1 VDLETYIETDRD
13 QSKAAFIP
21 GIGCTVNSIMDMNN
35 IDSTHGSVYD
45 TAGLHRKK
53 DPGSGAFTPYHSS
66 LTTAVTD
73 IPAGSELFASYGDYW
88 IPLIPGAQIT
98 NDETM
103 DKADNFLRQEFGPWM
118 KQHGS
123 VMSEALKQGMWE
135 LTQKNFPVYSK
146 EYTVLPN
153 VPWTQVEQALNEL
166 PANESIVRRF
176 IRQQSIR
183 TPEWLNEK
191 GRCQDHIKPGR
202 STIEQAG
209 RGAFAF
215 RPLPKGTIVGYA
227 PLVHIGYYG
236 REILNIDYDDGERQ
250 QYDLIMNYSFGH
262 ANSTVLLTPYG
273 GMVNYINHSKERA
286 NVKVRWPLQNMVAHK
301 MDWLTKDVPF
311 LRDTFDKIGL
321 SFEYMALRDIEEG
334 EEIFMDYGPEW
345 EEAWNEHV
353 KNWTPPEGA
362 EEYMHSSEF
371 PEEPYYRTAKELESN
386 PYPSNLIV
394 MCQESYSVG
403 PGGSYEWLP
412 LLNEKPERV
421 YCEVLERFENAPSS
435 YEYTVSMTLAD
446 GEEIQVRGV
455 PKSGIFLYD
464 KAFSAD
470 WHLPNAFRH
479 PIAIPDDIF
488 PESWTNLPEE
498 EDE

>member
-13 QSKAAFIP
+13 QSKAVFVP

-35 IDSTHGSVYD
+35 IESTHGSVYD
-45 TAGLHRKK
+45 TAGLSRTK

-66 LTTAVTD
+66 KTTAVTD

-98 NDETM
+98 NDDTM
-103 DKADNFLRQEFGPWM
+103 DRADIFLRQEFGPWM
-118 KQHGS
+118 QTHGNA
-123 VMSEALKQGMWE
+123 MSEALKQGMWE
-135 LTQKNFPVYSK
+135 LASKNFPVYSK
-146 EYTVLPN
+146 EYTVLPK
-153 VPWTQVEQALNEL
+153 VPWSKVEEALAEL
-166 PANESIVRRF
+166 PPTESIVRKF

-215 RPLPKGTIVGYA
+215 RRLPKGAIVGYA

-236 REILNIDYDDGERQ
+236 KEILNIDYDGGERQ

-286 NVKVRWPLQNMVAHK
+286 NVKVRWPLQDMVAHK

-311 LRDTFDKIGL
+311 LRDTYDKIGL

-334 EEIFMDYGPEW
+334 EEIFMDYGSDW

-362 EEYMHSSEF
+362 EEYMHTSEF
-371 PEEPYYRTAKELESN
+371 TQEPYYRTEKELESN
-386 PYPSNLIV
+386 PYPSNFIV
-394 MCQESYSVG
+394 MCQESYRVG
-403 PGGSYEWLP
+403 SNGAFEWVTP
-412 LLNEKPERV
+412 LHDYPERV
-421 YCEVLERFENAPSS
+421 YCQVLERSESAPSR
-435 YEYTVSMTLAD
+435 YEYTVSMTLPD
-446 GEEIQVRGV
+446 GEEIQVAGV
-455 PKSGIFLYD
+455 PKSGIFVYD